1 MPAFSIRLFGK
12 FRIESQAQ
20 PRAELEAGKAQELL
34 SYLLVHRDRPHARE
48 TLAGL
53 LWSDA
58 TAERSKKYLRQA
70 LWQLQCA
77 LDSQGADAQFLAA
90 EHDWVQLVVGD
101 QLWLDVAVF
110 EEACAQSQ
118 GVRGRELD
126 AERARL
132 LREACALYRGDL
144 LEGWYQDWCLF
155 ERERL
160 QNVYLTLLDK
170 LLGHAAAHGD
180 YEAGQVYGAR
190 LLRHD
195 RAHERTHRQLMRLHY
210 RAGDRT
216 AAIRQYES
224 CRDALREELD
234 VKPDRRTH
242 ALYEQIRADRLDDPP
257 APRGPAAPDN
267 ASAPEPAAE
276 KSNGP
281 DRAASLP
288 AILTR
293 LRQLQLVL
301 ADVQQLVHDDIRAV
315 ELALKRKT
323 GRILNRQ
330 P

>member
-12 FRIESQAQ
+12 FGIESEAQ

-34 SYLLVHRDRPHARE
+34 GYLLVHRNRPHARE

-77 LDSQGADAQFLAA
+77 LDANGADAQFLAA

-101 QLWLDVAVF
+101 QLWLDVAAF
-110 EEACAQSQ
+110 EEACARSQ

-126 AERARL
+126 AERAHL

-160 QNVYLTLLDK
+160 QNMYLTLLDK

-180 YEAGQVYGAR
+180 YEAGRTYGAR
-190 LLRHD
+190 LLRRD

-224 CRDALREELD
+224 CRDALSEELD
-234 VKPDRRTH
+234 VKPDRRTR
-242 ALYEQIRADRLDDPP
+242 ALYEQIRDDRLDDPP
-257 APRGPAAPDN
+257 ASRNTVVPEKS
-267 ASAPEPAAE
+267 SAPEPAAE
-276 KSNGP
+276 ESNGP
-281 DRAASLP
+281 DQPASLP

-301 ADVQQLVHDDIRAV
+301 ADVQQLVHEDIRAV